1 MTEWLLAQLFDRV
14 RTAMGVRN
22 CADGCHL
29 LQVLV
34 ACRLCHICYDLA
46 QRVDVGFRFC
56 RLLHHCLL
64 SHSLQRRSSVHGS
77 VFELRQGLAPDRSGG
92 GTSSVSDTF
101 EDSEALVDMVD
112 GTDCQRIVA
121 MASLTGIVRFV
132 ICLVDVSILVA
143 VAFSLADALEVAA
156 GMEEEA
162 MATHHGEEDA
172 IGRTVLM
179 EGYRCQG
186 IDAEWH
192 RLVSEVPE
200 QEEITII
207 TVSVALVLLSQ
218 CHSID
223 AIHGRVSHDAEA

>member
-56 RLLHHCLL
+56 RFLHYCLL

-92 GTSSVSDTF
+92 GTSSVSNTF
-101 EDSEALVDMVD
+101 EDSEALFIF
-112 GTDCQRIVA
+112 TYSLIANKSSIVT
-121 MASLTGIVRFV
+121 SLCTMLWCKPSATPYVVTKVMTKESFV
-132 ICLVDVSILVA
+132 LVELWNSSI
-143 VAFSLADALEVAA
+143 
-156 GMEEEA
+156 
-162 MATHHGEEDA
+162 
-172 IGRTVLM
+172 
-179 EGYRCQG
+179 RC
-186 IDAEWH
+186 
-192 RLVSEVPE
+192 RNSC
-200 QEEITII
+200 
-207 TVSVALVLLSQ
+207 S
-218 CHSID
+218 
-223 AIHGRVSHDAEA
+223 

>member
-56 RLLHHCLL
+56 LGSRQELL
-64 SHSLQRRSSVHGS
+64 SHSLQRRLSVHGS

-101 EDSEALVDMVD
+101 EDSEALV
-112 GTDCQRIVA
+112 
-121 MASLTGIVRFV
+121 
-132 ICLVDVSILVA
+132 
-143 VAFSLADALEVAA
+143 
-156 GMEEEA
+156 
-162 MATHHGEEDA
+162 
-172 IGRTVLM
+172 
-179 EGYRCQG
+179 GYG
-186 IDAEWH
+186 GWH
-192 RLVSEVPE
+192 RLSAYSCYGESYRYSKV
-200 QEEITII
+200 
-207 TVSVALVLLSQ
+207 
-218 CHSID
+218 CHLP
-223 AIHGRVSHDAEA
+223 GRCFHPCRSCLQSCRCS